1 MVALGTLGGLEAADE
16 PLRMVVVIRAGLAG
30 VEVRWRNP
38 FGNPVTAAFSGG
50 PALLEQPMVRAAGE
64 GQIVDVG
71 GPVVAPVVDVMNLAE
86 VTGHG
91 TSGC

>member
-1 MVALGTLGGLEAADE
+1 MI
-16 PLRMVVVIRAGLAG
+16 IRAGLAG
-30 VEVRWRNP
+30 VEVRRRNP

-50 PALLEQPMVRAAGE
+50 PALLKQPMVWAAGE

-71 GPVVAPVVDVMNLAE
+71 GPVVALVIDVMNLAE
-86 VTGHG
+86 VTGYG